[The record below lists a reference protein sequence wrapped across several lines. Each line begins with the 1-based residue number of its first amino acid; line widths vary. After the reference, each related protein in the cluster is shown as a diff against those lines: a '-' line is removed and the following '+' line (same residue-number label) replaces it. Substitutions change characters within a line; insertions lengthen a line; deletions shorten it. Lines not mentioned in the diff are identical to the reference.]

1 MKKFFSLITLS
12 ILFLTFFT
20 PNVSAQSFEVL
31 HDFRDTVLN
40 GANPYYGPLLLRS
53 GKFYGTTQVGGANS
67 QGVIFSVDTDGTDFE
82 VIHDFAQTG
91 TNGAQ
96 PRGGVITDGT
106 KLYGMTFAGGVDGDG
121 VVYSVDLDGSNFEVL
136 RSFTDG
142 DAGDGME
149 PTGGLILSGGRL
161 YGMTAHG
168 GANGE
173 GIVFVIDTDGTDFE
187 ILRSFGS
194 GGTDGLNPIGALVI
208 DGSFLYGMTSEGGA
222 NGDGTVFRITTAGG
236 SYSVLHSFDGTD
248 GDTPYGSLVV
258 SGGTLYG
265 MATLGGNSAYG
276 VVFSLG
282 LTGSNFSVLHH
293 FNGTNGANPYGAF
306 VLRNSVLYG
315 TTYNGGSD
323 GQGTVFSIDT
333 DGTDFE
339 VLHNFASST
348 LEGEGPYSTLTLDD
362 SGNLYGTTFE
372 GGEYDDGIIFSVS
385 NPDPTPTP
393 TPGGGGGGGSGG
405 GGGGVGSCTA
415 SIPQGV
421 PNLFQIN
428 TTRTTATLYF
438 TPVLGATNY
447 LISYGYGA
455 DAPQYSVFTNQGFSS
470 GVLSY
475 TINAI
480 PPNTTF
486 SYQVAAFNGCMPGS
500 FGNTM
505 TVKTTSPGT
514 SNYYQN

>member
-1 MKKFFSLITLS
+1 MRKLLFLAIFVFLFFSFS
-12 ILFLTFFT
+12 VA
-20 PNVSAQSFEVL
+20 NASAQTFESL
-31 HDFRDTVLN
+31 YDFRDTVLN
-40 GANPYYGPLLLRS
+40 GANPYYGPLLLRN
-53 GKFYGTTQVGGANS
+53 GKFYGTTQFGGANS
-67 QGVIFSVDTDGTDFE
+67 QGVIFSMDTDGSDFE

-121 VVYSVDLDGSNFEVL
+121 VVYSVDLDGSDFQVL

-161 YGMTAHG
+161 YGMTPNG

-173 GIVFVIDTDGTDFE
+173 GIVFVIDTDGSDFE

-194 GGTDGLNPIGALVI
+194 GGTDGLNPVGSLAI

-222 NGDGTVFRITTAGG
+222 NGDGTAFRITTAGG
-236 SYSVLHSFDGTD
+236 SYSILRSFDGSD
-248 GDTPYGSLVV
+248 GDTPYGSFAV
-258 SGGTLYG
+258 SGSTLYG
-265 MATLGGNSAYG
+265 MTTLGGNSNYG
-276 VVFSLG
+276 VVFSIG
-282 LTGSNFSVLHH
+282 LTGSGFSILHH
-293 FNGTNGANPYGAF
+293 FNGTNGANPYGAP
-306 VLRNSVLYG
+306 VIRNSVLYA
-315 TTYNGGSD
+315 TTYNGGTD

-333 DGTDFE
+333 DGSDFE

-348 LEGEGPYSTLTLDD
+348 LQGEGPYSTLTLDG

-372 GGEYDDGIIFSVS
+372 GGEYDDGIVFSVS
-385 NPDPTPTP
+385 NLDPTPTP
-393 TPGGGGGGGSGG
+393 TPGGGGGNSGGGSGSIG
-405 GGGGVGSCTA
+405 TCTESLPVGT
-415 SIPQGV
+415 

-428 TTRTTATLYF
+428 TTKNTATLFY

-447 LISYGYGA
+447 QVSYGYGTNLQ
-455 DAPQYSVFTNQGFSS
+455 QYSVFTGQGFSP

-475 TINAI
+475 TINSLPA
-480 PPNTTF
+480 NTTF

-505 TVKTTSPGT
+505 TVETTSSG
-514 SNYYQN
+514 SSKYYQKN